1 MGDKVFK
8 SNIRLK
14 YNYDRDKVGNTVF
27 RPYVYDSSGTSDTMS
42 SSFLGTELVHPLNV
56 SSYKYELSYNVGNKD
71 NYSGGRRYFLFF
83 KGTNGVNSM
92 FSASNLAMVSD
103 IAKINRTVRIPD
115 DIKTLNDYIIAK
127 HDLRFDRGTLKYKD
141 KYNNIY
147 TVEGLGNFS
156 SETMYV
162 DRGNFYGY
170 GEAVSYDSLIIDRG
184 GKNANRYIT
193 PDIKVFKN
201 NGYSCFMLL
210 VHFVI
215 RLKTHSGDWGT
226 FTMYCFVPVCFYDL
240 GVLNNGDSSSNWG
253 LGAKLNSGDN
263 YSYSSSISIQNMLGT
278 TLDERVWG
286 GNGINLSNGKI
297 TNNLEYA
304 RSIPDVY
311 WTTPNGRDG
320 TRGNFLSSNY
330 NANYSNSSP
339 FVEGIPAI
347 KVTAYHMSEMSYK
360 YYMYGEGQSQWRGK
374 EGNMTKY
381 MVKWYPSM
389 ITENANLNYF
399 IEHPYIY

>member
-1 MGDKVFK
+1 MGFK

-14 YNYDRDKVGNTVF
+14 YNYSNGKTGNTVF

-42 SSFLGTELVHPLNV
+42 SSFLGTKLVHPLNV
-56 SSYKYELSYNVGNKD
+56 SSYKYDLPYNVGNKD

-103 IAKINRTVRIPD
+103 VAKINRTVRISD
-115 DIKTLNDYIIAK
+115 DTKTLNDYIITK

-147 TVEGLGNFS
+147 TVEGLGDFS
-156 SETMYV
+156 SETMDG

-170 GEAVSYDSLIIDRG
+170 GEPASYDSFIINRNGRND
-184 GKNANRYIT
+184 NRYIT
-193 PDIKVFKN
+193 PDIRLFKN

-215 RLKTHSGDWGT
+215 RLKTYSADWGI

-263 YSYSSSISIQNMLGT
+263 YSYSSSISIQNMLSS
-278 TLDERVWG
+278 ESVWG

-320 TRGNFLSSNY
+320 TRGNFIPSNY
-330 NANYSNSSP
+330 NSNYSNSSP
-339 FVEGIPAI
+339 FEEGILSI
-347 KVTAYHMSEMSYK
+347 RVTSYHMSEMSYK
-360 YYMYGEGQSQWRGK
+360 YYMYGDGQSQWRGK
-374 EGNMTKY
+374 EGDMTKY

-389 ITENANLNYF
+389 TTETANFSYF
-399 IEHPYIY
+399 TEHPYIY

>member
-1 MGDKVFK
+1 MGFK

-14 YNYDRDKVGNTVF
+14 YNYSNGKIGNTVF

-42 SSFLGTELVHPLNV
+42 SSFLGTKLVHPLNV
-56 SSYKYELSYNVGNKD
+56 SSYKYDLPYNVGNKD

-103 IAKINRTVRIPD
+103 VAKINRTVRISD
-115 DIKTLNDYIIAK
+115 DTKTLNDYIITK

-147 TVEGLGNFS
+147 TVEGLGDFS
-156 SETMYV
+156 SET

-170 GEAVSYDSLIIDRG
+170 GEPASYDSFIINRNGRND
-184 GKNANRYIT
+184 NRYIT
-193 PDIKVFKN
+193 PDIRLFKN

-215 RLKTHSGDWGT
+215 RLKTYSADWGT

-263 YSYSSSISIQNMLGT
+263 YSYSSSISIQNMLSS
-278 TLDERVWG
+278 ESVWG

-320 TRGNFLSSNY
+320 TRGNFIPSNY
-330 NANYSNSSP
+330 NSNYSNSSP
-339 FVEGIPAI
+339 FEEGILSI
-347 KVTAYHMSEMSYK
+347 RVTSYHMSEMSYK
-360 YYMYGEGQSQWRGK
+360 YYMYGDGQSQWRGK
-374 EGNMTKY
+374 EGDMTKY

-389 ITENANLNYF
+389 TTETANFSYF
-399 IEHPYIY
+399 TEHPYIY

>member
-1 MGDKVFK
+1 MGFK

-14 YNYDRDKVGNTVF
+14 YNYSNGKVGNTVF

-42 SSFLGTELVHPLNV
+42 SSFLGTKLVHPLNV
-56 SSYKYELSYNVGNKD
+56 SSYKYDLPYNVGNKD

-103 IAKINRTVRIPD
+103 IAKINRNLRISD
-115 DIKTLNDYIIAK
+115 DTNTLNNYIVAK

-147 TVEGLGNFS
+147 TVEGLGDFS
-156 SETMYV
+156 SETMYG
-162 DRGNFYGY
+162 DGGNFYGY
-170 GEAVSYDSLIIDRG
+170 GEPASYDSFLINRNGRND
-184 GKNANRYIT
+184 NRYIT
-193 PDIKVFKN
+193 PDIRLFKN

-215 RLKTHSGDWGT
+215 RLKTYSSDWGT

-263 YSYSSSISIQNMLGT
+263 YSYSSSISIQNMLLG
-278 TLDERVWG
+278 ESVWG

-320 TRGNFLSSNY
+320 TRGNFIPSNY
-330 NANYSNSSP
+330 NSNYSNSSP
-339 FVEGIPAI
+339 FEEGILSI
-347 KVTAYHMSEMSYK
+347 RVTSYHMSEMSYK

-389 ITENANLNYF
+389 TTETANLNYF
-399 IEHPYIY
+399 IEHPYVY

>member
-14 YNYDRDKVGNTVF
+14 YNYSNGKIGNTVF
-27 RPYVYDSSGTSDTMS
+27 RPYVYDSSGTSDTLS
-42 SSFLGTELVHPLNV
+42 STFMGTKLVHPLNV
-56 SSYKYELSYNVGNKD
+56 SSYKYELPYNVGNKD

-103 IAKINRTVRIPD
+103 IAKINRTVHIPD
-115 DIKTLNDYIIAK
+115 DIKTLNDYIITK

-147 TVEGLGNFS
+147 TVEGLGDFS
-156 SETMYV
+156 SETMYG
-162 DRGNFYGY
+162 DRSNFYGY
-170 GEAVSYDSLIIDRG
+170 GEPASYVSLIIDRG
-184 GKNANRYIT
+184 GKNVNRYVT
-193 PDIKVFKN
+193 PDIRLFKN

-215 RLKTHSGDWGT
+215 RLKTYDNDWGT

-263 YSYSSSISIQNMLGT
+263 YSYSSSIFIQNMLGT
-278 TLDERVWG
+278 TLDERIWG

-320 TRGNFLSSNY
+320 TRGKFLPSNY
-330 NANYSNSSP
+330 NSNYDNSSP
-339 FVEGIPAI
+339 NVAGISVI
-347 KVTAYHMSEMSYK
+347 KVIAYHMSEMSYK

-389 ITENANLNYF
+389 DTETANLNYF
-399 IEHPYIY
+399 IEHPYVY